1 MPSSN
6 TLCTI
11 HMALPQI
18 SISIESAGQTWGL
31 IMQSGVSVPC
41 TVGIPLK
48 TLLREEFGLT
58 AEQTGRIDVMLLDGK
73 PVDTPET
80 VIVPHGARLALA
92 AGLPGIAG
100 LSMKSGSAVRGLRPG
115 ITFRKE
121 EPETATPRPGK
132 VELALFSL
140 ALGLLAEHFLARGVI
155 LRAEQFVRYA
165 CRAKDVPCLFC
176 GQQHSLAGVLEEF
189 HRLPEDTPVLFTVR
203 TTAYSA

>member
-1 MPSSN
+1 MPSFDAP
-6 TLCTI
+6 CTVYTPPRI
-11 HMALPQI
+11 TVT
-18 SISIESAGQTWGL
+18 IEAASPSWGL
-31 IMQSGVSVPC
+31 IMQSGVRVPC

-58 AEQTGRIDVMLLDGK
+58 PEQTGRIDVMLLDGK

-115 ITFRKE
+115 ITFRKDE
-121 EPETATPRPGK
+121 AETATPSPGK

-140 ALGLLAEHFLARGVI
+140 AIGLLAEHFLARGVI
-155 LRAEQFVRYA
+155 LRAEQFTGYA
-165 CRAKDVPCLFC
+165 RRAQDELCFFC
-176 GQQHSLAGVLEEF
+176 GQHRSLAGVLQELI
-189 HRLPEDTPVLFTVR
+189 RLPGDTPLLFTVR
-203 TTAYSA
+203 TAAYAE